1 MPEIRLD
8 ERARPQGAQR
18 VVVATVAF
26 AAGAAGVWLTRALDA
41 SYRPEWPLALGI
53 GAGIACGVWLF
64 AMQGARVVVGDDGM
78 LTYTLHGRP
87 NLRLPLA
94 LIVAVRPISAGMV
107 GGVGLELSDP
117 QQVAFLHKTGISPER
132 MRRWRADFG
141 VDVVLEGFPPAVGE
155 RLDALR
161 RS

>member
-1 MPEIRLD
+1 MPEVSLD
-8 ERARPQGAQR
+8 ERARPRGAQR
-18 VVVATVAF
+18 AFVAAVAV
-26 AAGAAGVWLTRALDA
+26 AAGAGGVWLTRALDA

-53 GAGIACGVWLF
+53 GAGIALGVWLF
-64 AMQGARVVVGDDGM
+64 AMQGARVVVTGDGV

-94 LIVAVRPISAGMV
+94 LIDAVRPIAAGMV

-117 QQVAFLHKTGISPER
+117 KRVEFLHKTGISPER

-141 VDVVLEGFPPAVGE
+141 VDVVLEGFPPATGE
-155 RLDALR
+155 RIDALR
-161 RS
+161 RA